1 MAEQAAARLKEGGRR
16 WTLKEP
22 NAYAIPYTDTA
33 VEVPTASSGFD
44 LFTRDVPFYSL
55 VLDGLVNKTIP
66 AANQDGDSRRA
77 LLKALETGSNLYFR
91 FICGDPETLTYTAQD
106 GLYYGAFAQWKEEVA
121 ALYAAYAAVADK
133 TAGARI
139 DSHRRIGADAYETRY
154 TNGVRVLVNYADE
167 PMDFEGIAI
176 SAQGY
181 AVI

>member
-1 MAEQAAARLKEGGRR
+1 MAVSRELTRNFCIIAHIDHGKSTLADRILEKTQAVALRDMEDQLLDSMDLERERGITIKAHAV
-16 WTLKEP
+16 TL
-22 NAYAIPYTDTA
+22 
-33 VEVPTASSGFD
+33 S
-44 LFTRDVPFYSL
+44 
-55 VLDGLVNKTIP
+55 
-66 AANQDGDSRRA
+66 
-77 LLKALETGSNLYFR
+77 
-91 FICGDPETLTYTAQD
+91 YTAQD

>member
-1 MAEQAAARLKEGGRR
+1 MDYSKGLSNVEAMDGYMLADKLNPRQFAELAG
-16 WTLKEP
+16 
-22 NAYAIPYTDTA
+22 
-33 VEVPTASSGFD
+33 
-44 LFTRDVPFYSL
+44 
-55 VLDGLVNKTIP
+55 LD
-66 AANQDGDSRRA
+66 
-77 LLKALETGSNLYFR
+77 Y
-91 FICGDPETLTYTAQD
+91 
-106 GLYYGAFAQWKEEVA
+106 EVA
-121 ALYAAYAAVADK
+121 EVVYAAYAAVADK

>member
-1 MAEQAAARLKEGGRR
+1 MAIYIVQCPSLS
-16 WTLKEP
+16 LQDL
-22 NAYAIPYTDTA
+22 IP
-33 VEVPTASSGFD
+33 P
-44 LFTRDVPFYSL
+44 
-55 VLDGLVNKTIP
+55 VLLPLLLTVLPPG
-66 AANQDGDSRRA
+66 RRA